1 MSGELLAP
9 ADRQRLAKI
18 CGLLG
23 SDHDGERA
31 SAARA
36 ATAILL
42 AAGLTWEQLILA
54 VAPEPAAEP
63 QRDPTDDALAYLRD
77 AVIVDEWSQ
86 HFVASLRRLRAAGRE
101 LTEKQKAKLYEVAVD
116 CGWSGLA

>member
-1 MSGELLAP
+1 MPGNLLAP
-9 ADRQRLAKI
+9 ADRIRLAKV

-54 VAPEPAAEP
+54 ELE
-63 QRDPTDDALAYLRD
+63 RDPTGEALAFLQD
-77 AVIVDEWSQ
+77 ATIADEWSR
-86 HFVASLRRLRAAGRE
+86 HFVASIRRLCAAGRE
-101 LTEKQKAKLYEVAVD
+101 LTDKQRAKLYEIAVD